1 MYCKNIGKEAA
12 LERINRYN
20 IQYFS
25 SMYNKN
31 KIIDT
36 ILGM

>member
-12 LERINRYN
+12 LDLYN